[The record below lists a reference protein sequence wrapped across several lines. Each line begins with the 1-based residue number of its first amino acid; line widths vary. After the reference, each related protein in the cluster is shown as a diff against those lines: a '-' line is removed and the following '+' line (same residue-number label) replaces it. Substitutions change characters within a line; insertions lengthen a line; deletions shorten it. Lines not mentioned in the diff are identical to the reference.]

1 MLLVWVPQRTVLI
14 INPGGGSASVYSPR
28 TLVAML
34 LKCNV
39 TAKMVASI
47 QVFLWQKGRNQHLC
61 PEETYFKWITWC

>member
-39 TAKMVASI
+39 TAKMVFVAKRKKST
-47 QVFLWQKGRNQHLC
+47 FMS
-61 PEETYFKWITWC
+61 